1 MEEIFNVAKELLDL
15 NSNASLTGTLMLKLR
30 GIDLGREPNDID
42 ILINDYAVN
51 INFNKDFEVEIL
63 SNESYRETSVK
74 YKYKGFVIDVIS
86 SNEIPEI
93 VNGWRLGSIDELMK
107 AKYEFSK
114 QDYESAK
121 KHYDD
126 LIKLGFKFPEE

>member
-1 MEEIFNVAKELLDL
+1 MEPILEVAKELLDL
-15 NSNASLTGTLMLKLR
+15 NENASLTGTLMLKLR
-30 GIDLGREPNDID
+30 GIDLCREPNDID

-51 INFNKDFEVEIL
+51 INFNKDFEAEIL
-63 SNESYRETSVK
+63 SNKSYRETSVK

-107 AKYEFSK
+107 AKYEYSK
-114 QDYESAK
+114 QDNASAQ

-126 LIKLGFKFPEE
+126 LIKLGFKFPE

>member
-1 MEEIFNVAKELLDL
+1 MEEILEVAKELLDL
-15 NSNASLTGTLMLKLR
+15 NENASLTGTLMLKLR

-42 ILINDYAVN
+42 ILINDYAVY
-51 INFNKDFEVEIL
+51 INFNKDFEAEIL
-63 SNESYRETSVK
+63 SNKSYRETSVK

-107 AKYEFSK
+107 AKYKFSK
-114 QDYESAK
+114 QDYEGAQ